1 MAAVTGHIGVLKDSL
16 VEFET
21 VDHANEL
28 TRARLVP
35 ETPEQTVRTLVPDG
49 AITDTDS
56 AAWTF
61 EIAGLQ
67 KHVTGGLGYLLNTS
81 EPGTLLDVVYE
92 PKAGLVGGVHYE
104 FQVSSKPIPIG
115 GDQGAQGTFEL
126 VLSVQG
132 SPVRTTI
139 A

>member
-1 MAAVTGHIGVLKDSL
+1 MAAVTGHIGVLKNSL

-35 ETPEQTVRTLVPDG
+35 DTPSSTLRTLVPDG
-49 AITDTDS
+49 ALTDVDS

-61 EIAGLQ
+61 ELAGVQ
-67 KHVTGGLGYLLNTS
+67 KHKTGGLAAVLNAAT
-81 EPGTLLDVVYE
+81 PGDLLDVEFE
-92 PKAGLVGGVHYE
+92 PVKAVSGQPHYE
-104 FQVSSKPIPIG
+104 FQVVAKPVPIG
-115 GDQGAQGTFEL
+115 GDQGAQGLFEI
-126 VLSVQG
+126 VLEVVG
-132 SPVRTTI
+132 SPVMTAI

>member
-1 MAAVTGHIGVLKDSL
+1 MPAVTGHIGVLKDSL

-35 ETPEQTVRTLVPDG
+35 DVPVQTLRTLVPDG
-49 AITDTDS
+49 AITDVDS

-61 EIAGLQ
+61 ELAGVQ
-67 KHVTGGLGYLLNTS
+67 KHVTGGLGFLLNTS

-92 PKAGLVGGVHYE
+92 PKAGVTGSVHYE
-104 FQVSSKPIPIG
+104 FQVVSKPIPVG
-115 GDQGAQGTFEL
+115 GDQGAQGLFEV
-126 VLSVQG
+126 VLEVIG
-132 SPVRTTI
+132 SPVKTTI